1 MSDDVAGT
9 NEVSWLRY
17 ALFIV
22 LLAAFFVW
30 ATIAIPTPAV
40 NRAAGYCAIVYI
52 GGAWL
57 LCFGDFEYGLF
68 PPKSLRPLFVI
79 GGIALMAIAIAL
91 VHLLEQSAS

>member
-1 MSDDVAGT
+1 MSDDVAGA
-9 NEVSWLRY
+9 NEVSRLRC

-57 LCFGDFEYGLF
+57 LCFGDFQYGLF